1 MGQLLLLLL
10 LYGTAVKARCNW
22 CKFYVNSMGGFFT
35 LRHIVSIVT
44 LSFLFCESYVIKLPE
59 IEINIELFV
68 NLKYNNYK
76 GNSFLI
82 TTVTHCT

>member
-1 MGQLLLLLL
+1 M
-10 LYGTAVKARCNW
+10 
-22 CKFYVNSMGGFFT
+22 
-35 LRHIVSIVT
+35 RHIVSIVT